1 MGGGAVKT
9 GALGGNI
16 AAADDAYPGGG
27 GRVPPAVTPGTA
39 PGIPVLS
46 PAAAAGAALG
56 GGAPMVAPTPGGAG
70 VPPVAGIPPG
80 AVVPPGF
87 TWFCSVPSLMASS
100 NDLIAAVISLRDV
113 MLTAC

>member
-9 GALGGNI
+9 GALGGNT
-16 AAADDAYPGGG
+16 AATEDAYPGGG
-27 GRVPPAVTPGTA
+27 GIVPPAVVPGTA
-39 PGIPVLS
+39 AGIPVPS
-46 PAAAAGAALG
+46 PAGVAGAALG
-56 GGAPMVAPTPGGAG
+56 GGAAMVAPTTGGAG

-80 AVVPPGF
+80 AGVPPGF